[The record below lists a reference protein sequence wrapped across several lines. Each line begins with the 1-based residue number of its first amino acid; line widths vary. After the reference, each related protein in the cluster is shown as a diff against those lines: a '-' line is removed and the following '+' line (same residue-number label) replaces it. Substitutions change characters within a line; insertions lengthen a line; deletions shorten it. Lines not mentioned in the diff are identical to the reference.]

1 MIPLSVARSYAP
13 KAYDYTELTDDV
25 RQNINKLAEAIKTK
39 GYVVDMTEAIS
50 VAILL
55 TYDTLSLENNDAV
68 AEVVRARGSFSNLSE
83 RLNNLSVEDINKN
96 LGKIDQ
102 TYLTDELIQ
111 QIAGTAPINAV
122 PADGSITNIK
132 LANKSVSVE
141 KTDYLTK
148 SKNLFNKDD
157 IVRGGY
163 FSNTTGEWVV
173 NDSYVSSGKTPVKTG
188 VKYFRNTAGQIIVF
202 NSLDDSVIASLSNGL
217 EMSNIHSSKDMYARL
232 TILASD
238 VEYTTLVEKPVSTSS
253 TFRPEIESYNNLI
266 VENTGFPIS
275 NIEGV
280 SETDLREN
288 LFDKNDVLK
297 GGYFGHTTGEF
308 IESEAYF
315 SGGKIPVVKGNTYD
329 LNQTYRLTLFND
341 FGIPQ
346 ASTTTGTITV
356 GNSTSD
362 YLRITI
368 PSNANLEILSLT
380 EKTAT
385 GFTAKRN
392 TLEFDEELKVVL
404 KENLKPTM
412 DDIETIES
420 DNLFDKSNIIVGGF
434 FSPTTGAWVENEE
447 YVASGKMPVV
457 TGKKYFRNTTGQITV
472 FNAADDS
479 FIGNSSSGVIELG
492 SVHASKKM
500 YARLS
505 VSIADIDFTT
515 FVERPNTT
523 VNTFK
528 PTFKPFGK
536 PDYISNN
543 HKFDDEAGYYSEIL
557 GLSETAYNKS
567 RRLYLPDFSG
577 YDQPFHPS
585 VVYIEHGFKGY
596 KYWMVQSPY
605 PPNGVPSNQRWEVP
619 VVYKSND
626 GLNWLIVANPL
637 DDLNEAE
644 IANKDYM
651 SDNHIVY
658 RKDLNRIEVWY
669 RLTHL
674 GDQVETST
682 THLLRKYTTNG
693 ETWSSRE
700 TLETFTNT
708 TSADFVRSPSII
720 WDETISKYRR
730 WKQNN
735 AGVFYQESSDGL
747 TWTTNQELNFDVTND
762 YWHIDVAKY
771 DDGKHQ
777 YHFLGYSQLGAVD
790 YYYSDD
796 GLNFK
801 RHSTVLSVANDNDFN
816 YKNMLYRSISLKD
829 ENGFIRLYNAGYDG
843 NNLAGVSVKVAKD
856 WDSMRYDTIY
866 NQTIVKTR
874 TNETENIALGIEMSK
889 TNYK

>member
-1 MIPLSVARSYAP
+1 MAEYRDSTHLTETERKNINLLATAIRQKMYGIDVREAIAL
-13 KAYDYTELTDDV
+13 AIELTF
-25 RQNINKLAEAIKTK
+25 
-39 GYVVDMTEAIS
+39 
-50 VAILL
+50 
-55 TYDTLSLENNDAV
+55 DTLAKENNDAYG
-68 AEVVRARGSFSNLSE
+68 EVIQARGAWDTLE
-83 RLNNLSVEDINKN
+83 KRLDNLSVEDINKN

-102 TYLTDELIQ
+102 SYLTDELIS

-122 PADGSITNIK
+122 PADGAITNIK
-132 LANKSVSVE
+132 LASKSVSVD
-141 KTDYLTK
+141 KTDFLMKT
-148 SKNLFNKDD
+148 KNLFNKDE
-157 IVRGGY
+157 IVIGGY
-163 FSNTTGEWVV
+163 FDNTTGDWVL
-173 NDSYVSSGKTPVKTG
+173 NDSYVSSGKIPVKTG
-188 VKYFRNTAGQIIVF
+188 VKYFRNTTGQIIVF
-202 NSLDDSVIASLSNGL
+202 NSADDSVIASLSNGL
-217 EMSNIHSSKDMYARL
+217 ELSSIHSTKDMYARL

-238 VEYTTLVEKPVSTSS
+238 VEHTTLVEKPTSTTS

-266 VENTGFPIS
+266 VENAEFPIS
-275 NIEGV
+275 NIEGF
-280 SETDLREN
+280 SETELSEN
-288 LFDKNDVLK
+288 LFDKNNVLK
-297 GGYFGHTTGEF
+297 GGYFGHTTGDF
-308 IESEAYF
+308 VKDESYF
-315 SGGKIPVVKGNTYD
+315 SSGKIPVVKGNTYT
-329 LNQTYRLTLFND
+329 LNQAYRLVLFNN

-356 GNSTSD
+356 GNSIST

-368 PSNANLEILSLT
+368 PSNANLENLSLT
-380 EKTAT
+380 EKTT
-385 GFTAKRN
+385 SGFIAKRN
-392 TLEFDEELKVVL
+392 TLEFDEELKNVF
-404 KENLKPTM
+404 KDNLKPTM

-434 FSPTTGAWVENEE
+434 FSPTTGAWIANKE
-447 YVASGKMPVV
+447 YVASGKIPVT
-457 TGKKYFRNTTGQITV
+457 TGKKYFRNTTGHITV

-479 FIGNSSSGVIELG
+479 FIANSSNGVIELG
-492 SVHASKKM
+492 SVHASKTM

-505 VSIADIDFTT
+505 VSISDIDFTT

-536 PDYISNN
+536 PEYISNN
-543 HKFDDEAGYYSEIL
+543 RKFDNEIGYYSEIL
-557 GLSETAYNKS
+557 GLSKTAYNKS

-585 VVYIEHGFKGY
+585 VVYIENGFKGY

-674 GDQVETST
+674 GDTVETST

-730 WKQNN
+730 WRQSN
-735 AGVFYQESSDGL
+735 AGIFYQESSDGS
-747 TWTTNQELNFDVTND
+747 TWATSQELSFDVTNN

-777 YHFLGYSQLGAVD
+777 YHFIGYSELGAVD

-801 RHSTVLSVANDNDFN
+801 RHSTVLSVEYDNDFN
-816 YKNMLYRSISLKD
+816 YQNMLYRSISMKD

-843 NNLAGVSVKVAKD
+843 NNLAGVSVKIAKD

-874 TNETENIALGIEMSK
+874 TNEIENMALGIEMSK
-889 TNYK
+889 INYQ